1 VRPLLPTS
9 TAAAIALACST
20 APASTQQDPVAA
32 FRALPAANQDAVLR
46 AVAARLQQDADPGLA
61 RIRELAAREL
71 GVGVHAPAP
80 LPPRTW
86 FEPREFAPVAP
97 ARVVCAEGSPAW
109 RRVRQQFPPPKAP
122 AELHAAFVYDWRE
135 GRIAALPPPRA
146 ESRFAALL
154 AGCAPGADAAVAAL
168 LLLFDRDDEQRRVGA
183 WFEQLYADR
192 DGHVFEGITLYEA
205 WYSGAVV
212 EVPDVD
218 AIAFA
223 RRVLRTQSFVSPIPD
238 GRRRERLYR
247 QIRDAFG
254 RYREYRTLR
263 EVAATTFVLASPGV
277 DPVYQPLIDRLH
289 FLWARTG
296 FDPERV
302 AQKLNAGDRSEL
314 LLVID
319 DALAAGSEAAAL
331 RDQASALL
339 ATTASLVR
347 AAALDE
353 LRKAGGK

>member
-1 VRPLLPTS
+1 VRRLLPLPRLLS
-9 TAAAIALACST
+9 FAAAFALCST
-20 APASTQQDPVAA
+20 APASTQNDPLAA
-32 FRALPAANQDAVLR
+32 FRALPAANQESVLR
-46 AVAARLQQDADPGLA
+46 AVAARLQQDNDPGLL
-61 RIRELAAREL
+61 RIRELAATVR
-71 GVGVHAPAP
+71 APAP

-86 FEPREFAPVAP
+86 FDPREFAPLAP
-97 ARVVCAEGSPAW
+97 ARVVAAEGSPAW
-109 RRVRQQFPPPKAP
+109 RKVRQQFAPPKA
-122 AELHAAFVYDWRE
+122 ASEVHAAVVYDWRE
-135 GRIAALPPPRA
+135 GRVAALPPPRA
-146 ESRFAALL
+146 EDRFAALL

-192 DGHVFEGITLYEA
+192 DGHVFEGITLFEA

-223 RRVLRTQSFVSPIPD
+223 RRVLHTQSFVSPIPD

-263 EVAATTFVLASPGV
+263 EVAAVTFVLASPGV
-277 DPVYQPLIDRLH
+277 DPAYQPLIDRLH
-289 FLWARTG
+289 FLWARSG
-296 FDPERV
+296 YDPERV

-314 LLVID
+314 LAVID

-331 RDQASALL
+331 RDQARALL
-339 ATTASLVR
+339 ATTAAIVR
-347 AAALDE
+347 AAALEE
-353 LRKAGGK
+353 LRRAGGR